1 MNKAQY
7 KKLVELCSVQSHS
20 HNEKIMVWYLCNKLE
35 KLRTKKDN
43 YHIEW
48 WIDNIGNICVVK
60 DENVASENTKTY
72 PCIVSHMDT
81 VHEIVD
87 NYYVKEFIKE
97 KSKIRI
103 LRAVTELETNN
114 RTGIGGDDKC
124 GIFACLYLLET
135 LPKVKIVFFTQEE
148 TGCRGSRNIDL
159 SFFEDCRYI
168 IQLDRKDRSDF
179 IAKFSNQ
186 STISHKFSSKI
197 GRIKKEFGY
206 KNTTGLFTDCFRL
219 WERKVG
225 ISCINLSCGY
235 YEPHSDDEYIVI
247 DDLENS
253 IYFTESIIEA
263 LGDWQYRSLP
273 AKKIHTYGRYNTS
286 SIVEQHMCRLCNRL
300 KPGKRIQG
308 KWYCYMCLIWDVNK
322 KSYVLPSGS
331 ADDNK
336 KIEYLA
342 SHDEC
347 KTCKHNINNICTTKS
362 SVCTYEEYIA
372 PPANSEGDK
381 CDICQEKFP
390 SELVEMRVYHDRQ
403 KKPFEIYTCNDCHD
417 FMNTTEP
424 NHE

>member
-1 MNKAQY
+1 MNKKGY
-7 KKLVELCSVQSHS
+7 NKLIELCSVQSHS
-20 HNEKIMVWYLCNKLE
+20 KNEKIMVWYLCNKLE
-35 KLRTKKDN
+35 KLRIKKDN

-60 DENVASENTKTY
+60 DEDVASENTKIY

-87 NYYVKEFIKE
+87 NYYVKEFVKE
-97 KSKIRI
+97 KSKIHI

-124 GIFACLYLLET
+124 GIFACLHFLET

-148 TGCRGSRNIDL
+148 SGCRGSRNIDL

-168 IQLDRKDRSDF
+168 IQLDRRGSSDF
-179 IAKFSNQ
+179 IAKYSNQ

-197 GRIKKEFGY
+197 GQIKKKFGY

-235 YEPHSDDEYIVI
+235 YKAHSDNEYIVI

-253 IYFTESIIEA
+253 IYFTESIIEV
-263 LGDWQYRSLP
+263 LGDQQYRSLP
-273 AKKIHTYGRYNTS
+273 AKKTRVYYGSYNTS

-322 KSYVLPSGS
+322 KSYVLP
-331 ADDNK
+331 
-336 KIEYLA
+336 
-342 SHDEC
+342 
-347 KTCKHNINNICTTKS
+347 
-362 SVCTYEEYIA
+362 EEYA
-372 PPANSEGDK
+372 VLPATKMYDRIDSEEAQIIDRVAGEGDK
-381 CDICQEKFP
+381 CDICQEEFP
-390 SELVEMRVYHDRQ
+390 SELVEKRVYHDRQ
-403 KKPFEIYTCNDCHD
+403 GKPFEVYTCNDCHD
-417 FMNTTEP
+417 FMNVTEEP